1 MPTAKCRRKR
11 DRMSIVDLLEREAKY
26 SEAAQE
32 QENLL
37 AELEYLD
44 EDTKQYMEKVGR
56 IDELGKIT
64 GVFY

>member
-1 MPTAKCRRKR
+1 MPTAECRRKR

-56 IDELGKIT
+56 INELGKIT